1 MDYENIKQV
10 KFYIDG
16 LYSKYDLELK
26 SLNTNLVESNN
37 QLKKLYDDLNT
48 EIVKYNSKNL
58 LNNTVSNI
66 LKIKKQFNGGSNKN
80 INILVIYHPGNF
92 IEQNILNNINNNKFV
107 GEFK

>member
-26 SLNTNLVESNN
+26 SLNTNLVQTNN
-37 QLKKLYDDLNT
+37 QLKKKIIDDLNT
-48 EIVKYNSKNL
+48 EIKYNSKNI

-66 LKIKKQFNGGSNKN
+66 LKIKKNNLQEVQIKIS
-80 INILVIYHPGNF
+80 IYLVIYHP
-92 IEQNILNNINNNKFV
+92 
-107 GEFK
+107 